1 METKYNTM
9 LDRALKKIPKK
20 DRVSTRFELPNPI
33 TRTVGK
39 KITMIINFI
48 DISTKLNRD
57 PKHLLKFMSRE
68 LATAGS
74 IEDTRAVFQ
83 GKFSELTVNRLVT
96 IYTNRYVV
104 CPICKSPDTK
114 VLKEGKFNFLICE
127 ACGAKSSILEV

>member
-1 METKYNTM
+1 METKYITM

-20 DRVSTRFELPNPI
+20 DRVSMRFELPNPI

-39 KITMIINFI
+39 KITMIINFT

-74 IEDTRAVFQ
+74 IEDTRAIFQ

-104 CPICKSPDTK
+104 CPICNSPDTK